1 MFRIVSEDVKMLA
14 VGRTWGRAWSLQHCA
29 TRLTGPKLLTFC
41 QSLIRCTCFQ
51 NQLNLLQAQY
61 YCYPLVITPTSKKA
75 IWVKASHVSYWQCD
89 LYGANYMT
97 SQEFAP
103 RTRNVK
109 LNPHGHT
116 PHVLGSNVPPILL
129 GLLQC
134 PKHGTD
140 LRCIQMWYTSNTSDE
155 SINSEEIVK
164 AKCL

>member
-1 MFRIVSEDVKMLA
+1 MFHIVSEDVKMA

-29 TRLTGPKLLTFC
+29 TRLTGTKLLTFC
-41 QSLIRCTCFQ
+41 QSLIRYTCFQ
-51 NQLNLLQAQY
+51 NQLDLLQARY

-109 LNPHGHT
+109 SNPHGRT

-129 GLLQC
+129 GSLQC